1 MVSYFSNSSSSSIH
15 KDTNLLYLPLS
26 LSLTLKVLTYP
37 LILGNFKTNGLM
49 TLSKYPIKH

>member
-15 KDTNLLYLPLS
+15 KDINLLYLP